1 MDYSSAI
8 TTVIAQTSKRDSRD
22 GRGPGAAPSF
32 FVIKLHPELSA
43 AALRDKLD
51 KELALWYELRS
62 VNVIGCGK
70 LVLKDVLPVLVSS
83 FGYSPDTVYRILKA
97 GEGRFWE
104 VYQSPGLP
112 GRWVRLRGLSPVAES
127 FSIPYLSPP
136 HKL

>member
-1 MDYSSAI
+1 MKHQSGI
-8 TTVIAQTSKRDSRD
+8 TQPNKVKQGD
-22 GRGPGAAPSF
+22 GPGPAKAAPGL
-32 FVIKLHPELSA
+32 FVIKLHHELSA

-51 KELALWYELRS
+51 KELALWYELQS

-70 LVLKDVLPVLVSS
+70 LILKDVLPVLVSS

-127 FSIPYLSPP
+127 LGSSSSLRP
-136 HKL
+136 